1 MVILSAPCFH
11 SYSEPTALSSS
22 PCLRNISAMSV
33 SAARGLLSDREI
45 DDACEIWVDALDGK
59 PKSEFETEN
68 GAPVRDEWFIE
79 VEV

>member
-1 MVILSAPCFH
+1 MAKVLVFSKDAWLESAN
-11 SYSEPTALSSS
+11 EQK
-22 PCLRNISAMSV
+22 
-33 SAARGLLSDREI
+33 ARGLLSDREI

-59 PKSEFETEN
+59 PKSEFETKN

>member
-1 MVILSAPCFH
+1 MAKVLVFSKDAWLKSAN
-11 SYSEPTALSSS
+11 EQK
-22 PCLRNISAMSV
+22 
-33 SAARGLLSDREI
+33 ARGLLSDREI

-68 GAPVRDEWFIE
+68 GAPARDEWFIE